1 MINKDFGWF
10 KYGSGAIPNLSRCNF
25 AEQGILL
32 AIACHYLKY
41 NYTFP
46 ADLAFEL
53 SATQEEVDLAW
64 TVRAQWCWPYVKRY
78 LEDERDTNLA
88 KREAVAEVRKK
99 KAAAKKEEERIA
111 KEQSKDGKPN
121 V

>member
-1 MINKDFGWF
+1 
-10 KYGSGAIPNLSRCNF
+10 
-25 AEQGILL
+25 
-32 AIACHYLKY
+32 
-41 NYTFP
+41 
-46 ADLAFEL
+46 
-53 SATQEEVDLAW
+53 
-64 TVRAQWCWPYVKRY
+64 VKRY